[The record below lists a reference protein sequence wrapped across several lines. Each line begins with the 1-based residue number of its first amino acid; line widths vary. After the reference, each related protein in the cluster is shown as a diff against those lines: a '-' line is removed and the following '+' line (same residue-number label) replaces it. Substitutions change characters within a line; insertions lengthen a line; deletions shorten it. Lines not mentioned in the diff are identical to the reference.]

1 MGNHMP
7 KPEPNNSKSATE
19 PITCLDVKFRWTGI
33 TGHCAEG
40 LSGDG
45 ISEVGRIRCRI

>member
-1 MGNHMP
+1 MGSQMS
-7 KPEPNNSKSATE
+7 KPEPNDGKSATE
-19 PITCLDVKFRWTGI
+19 PLTYLDAEFRWTGI

-45 ISEVGRIRCRI
+45 ISEVGRIECRI